1 MSQEKTDLTFD
12 AQAIEHLANDAVLE
26 VDGVLATQGDAFNK
40 MKNQVSQATDEKDDG
55 LDGVE
60 ADVGEVEV
68 AIDLDI
74 VVEYG
79 KEIPKIFNEA
89 VNNIENK
96 VEHSTGLDVVEVN
109 INVQDIMKLEDFNR
123 IQMRQAN
130 K

>member
-1 MSQEKTDLTFD
+1 
-12 AQAIEHLANDAVLE
+12 
-26 VDGVLATQGDAFNK
+26 
-40 MKNQVSQATDEKDDG
+40 TDEKDDG

-109 INVQDIMKLEDFNR
+109 INIQDIMKLEDFNR

>member
-89 VNNIENK
+89 VNNIENE

-109 INVQDIMKLEDFNR
+109 INIQDIMKLEDFNR

>member
-96 VEHSTGLDVVEVN
+96 VEQSTGLDVVEVN
-109 INVQDIMKLEDFNR
+109 INIQDIMKLEDFNR